1 MTASRRVL
9 DKKNSAYADNIH
21 KRGEVPASLV
31 VDNEKRANTL
41 GISPFTVGLLVF
53 VVIGSSLAGF
63 LASLMGGSGSV
74 TEEV

>member
-1 MTASRRVL
+1 
-9 DKKNSAYADNIH
+9 
-21 KRGEVPASLV
+21 VPASLV